1 MVPGERGIHMVH
13 ALKLVAQDLKP
24 ELGLAIVLHHQ
35 MVAKLA
41 LVPHL
46 LQPLAIISNVQVG
59 ESRKYFRALWH
70 IFDKFLSF
78 KSLNFSRW

>member
-1 MVPGERGIHMVH
+1 MVTGERGIHMVH

-24 ELGLAIVLHHQ
+24 ELGHATVLHHQ

-46 LQPLAIISNVQVG
+46 LQPLAILMNAQVSESRSHFKASISN
-59 ESRKYFRALWH
+59 
-70 IFDKFLSF
+70 I
-78 KSLNFSRW
+78 